1 VLHKEIAGAGKDAAT
16 LAGIVQSASAPAA
29 RPQPHGARGAGQ
41 PQSTPEPRTSSPSV
55 FAAPL
60 RVVLDHPSRWRVLGL
75 AAVLLATA
83 AAMIVGIGRRQR
95 EWVRRRYDTQPT
107 P

>member
-1 VLHKEIAGAGKDAAT
+1 
-16 LAGIVQSASAPAA
+16 
-29 RPQPHGARGAGQ
+29 
-41 PQSTPEPRTSSPSV
+41 
-55 FAAPL
+55 
-60 RVVLDHPSRWRVLGL
+60 VVLDHPSRWRVLGL